1 MVMERWGA
9 RQEWGQQAKAKVKAK
24 AKEQEG
30 RAETR
35 IFSEEGKVR
44 VEVGGGQCM
53 SAREENGEQHWEQ
66 GAGATQYYSQSTC
79 TPVQNNNASKPKPD
93 LAPPPLPF

>member
-53 SAREENGEQHWEQ
+53 STRRKWGAAL
-66 GAGATQYYSQSTC
+66 GAGSRSNSVSLTEHVHTS
-79 TPVQNNNASKPKPD
+79 SK
-93 LAPPPLPF
+93 